1 MIINAI
7 MLCSKQHKST
17 ENFMLGCAIMYGT
30 CQYLDRDRETGAFI
44 CGFEPT
50 KQQYD
55 TCIWSD
61 IECFMNENT

>member
-1 MIINAI
+1 

-44 CGFEPT
+44 CGYEPT

-55 TCIWSD
+55 TCI
-61 IECFMNENT
+61 